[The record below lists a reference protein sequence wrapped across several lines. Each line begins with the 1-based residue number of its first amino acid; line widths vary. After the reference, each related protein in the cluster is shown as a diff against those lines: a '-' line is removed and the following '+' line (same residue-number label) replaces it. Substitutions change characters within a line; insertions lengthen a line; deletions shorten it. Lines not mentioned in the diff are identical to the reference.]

1 MAVANAGLINKTV
14 ADPIAAYD
22 SVRSLWIRCRA
33 VCGGERFVKDYDGL
47 LDVVQF
53 TNLLMPFSPS
63 MTQQQFNF
71 YKAEAE
77 LPGIVAQYSKV
88 VIGGLLRKQ
97 PQLKLPEGAP
107 EGAYQWIMDAF
118 SQDSSPLISF
128 LDSALWEEIQT
139 SRAWVYVD
147 YPKIENADE
156 LSKEERQS
164 IKPYPILWPAESV
177 INWKMSTSSKDG
189 DQKLVML
196 IIRTYEEVPAE
207 ANEFHDKLL
216 DTVYVH
222 EIVGGYYQIRK
233 YQKAT
238 QDATIPVVNGKPVQ
252 NYAAAGSAGVTG
264 SSGTNTSAYELKE
277 TVQDIMFNGERLT
290 VIPAWPLNGSIEV
303 VEPVLVPIVD
313 KEIHLYN
320 KMSRRNHL
328 LYGAATYTPIISS
341 NMAEER
347 FEEIVGSGLGTW
359 IHLQQ
364 GDTADVL
371 KTPTE
376 ALADMDRSIAA
387 AIEEMAKMGLRMLSP
402 ESAQSGVALEIR
414 NAAQTAQLGTLNV
427 KISNQLSDIIAFMMN
442 WRYDTDYTSEDV
454 QLTLAQNFDSMPIG
468 ADWMRLVTEWYQ
480 AGLIPRSLWL
490 QICKQS
496 EVVPVD
502 YNDDDGQAEMNQS
515 TLQNQQ
521 DAAYTEV
528 MRRELAG
535 QVDAAAPNPDLTA
548 QTTTTV
554 AQPMQP
560 QQ

>member
-238 QDATIPVVNGKPVQ
+238 QDAIIPVVNGKPVQ